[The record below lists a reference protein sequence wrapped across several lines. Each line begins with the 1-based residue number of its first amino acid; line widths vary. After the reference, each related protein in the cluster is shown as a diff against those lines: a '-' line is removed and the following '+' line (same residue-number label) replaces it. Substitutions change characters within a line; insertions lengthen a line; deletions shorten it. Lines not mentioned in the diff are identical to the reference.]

1 MSMTLYDWN
10 NSYNSRKIAAIAF
23 ETDQPI
29 TCKAVDMKA
38 GEHKTPA
45 FLKMNPNGKV
55 PVLVDGNFQLWES
68 NAIAC
73 YVASKDP
80 SRRLL
85 PAGVEQR
92 ANIDKWIFWQT
103 AHLSPAIGKI
113 SYERY
118 WKKAMGLGECDE
130 SVVTAALPDAN
141 KFLGILDAQLATHQ
155 WVAGDLSVAD
165 FIIAAAVMFVDTI
178 KLDIS
183 QWKNVT
189 AWYARIESRPSWS
202 KGASWS

>member
-1 MSMTLYDWN
+1 MAMILYDWN
-10 NSYNSRKIAAIAF
+10 NSYNARKIGAIAF
-23 ETDQPI
+23 ETDQAL
-29 TCKAVDMKA
+29 TCKTVDMKA

-73 YVASKDP
+73 YIASKDP

-85 PAGVEQR
+85 PAGAEQR
-92 ANIDKWIFWQT
+92 ANIDKWLYWQT

-118 WKKAMGLGECDE
+118 WKKYMGLGECDE
-130 SVVTAALPDAN
+130 SVVTASMPDVN
-141 KFLGILDAQLATHQ
+141 KFLGVLDSQLATHQ

-165 FIIAAAVMFVDTI
+165 FVLAAAVMFVDTI
-178 KLDIS
+178 QLDIS

-189 AWYARIESRPSWS
+189 AWYARVEARPSWNNGTKS
-202 KGASWS
+202 

>member
-1 MSMTLYDWN
+1 MAMILYDWN
-10 NSYNSRKIAAIAF
+10 NSYNARKIGAIAF
-23 ETDQPI
+23 ETDQAV
-29 TCKAVDMKA
+29 TCTTVYMKA

-73 YVASKDP
+73 YIASKDP

-85 PAGVEQR
+85 PAGAEQR
-92 ANIDKWIFWQT
+92 ANIDKWLYWQT

-118 WKKAMGLGECDE
+118 WKKYMGLGECDE
-130 SVVTAALPDAN
+130 SVVTASMPDVN
-141 KFLGILDAQLATHQ
+141 KFLGVLDSQLATHQ

-165 FIIAAAVMFVDTI
+165 FVLAAAVMFVDTI
-178 KLDIS
+178 QLDIS

-189 AWYARIESRPSWS
+189 AWYARVEARPSWNNGTKS
-202 KGASWS
+202 